1 MSPRSLL
8 SLKEVVI
15 DYKIKTNEQKL
26 TDLDREM
33 RIKDWHLGG
42 GMFNPK
48 DDACAKSPEPTA

>member
-1 MSPRSLL
+1 MNEGKATMSPGSLL
-8 SLKEVVI
+8 SLKEVEI

-42 GMFNPK
+42 VNV
-48 DDACAKSPEPTA
+48 

>member
-1 MSPRSLL
+1 MNEGTATMSPSSLL

-15 DYKIKTNEQKL
+15 DYKLKTNKQKL

-42 GMFNPK
+42 V
-48 DDACAKSPEPTA
+48 SV